1 MPSANVIRLNNHG
14 ELMSLNLTPVI
25 DIVFQLII
33 FFAVTCQFI
42 EAENFP
48 VTVPDNCKF
57 AKTGDQPGAQITTV
71 TLMTDGRG
79 RSDFAVGSEK
89 IEASN
94 YEKMAD
100 RLTVLLDAQLK
111 DLPAENR
118 VVTLRIDK
126 DVPFAE
132 AQYALVG
139 IAKST
144 ATDIRLAAMKDA
156 EVYK

>member
-1 MPSANVIRLNNHG
+1 MPSANVIRLNNTG

-57 AKTGDQPGAQITTV
+57 ANTDEKPGTQITTV
-71 TLMTDGRG
+71 TVIKAGLG
-79 RSDFAVGSEK
+79 RSYFAVGSEK
-89 IEASN
+89 VAASN
-94 YEKMAD
+94 YEKIAD
-100 RLTVLLDAQLK
+100 RLTVFLDTRLK

-132 AQYALVG
+132 AQYALAA
-139 IAKST
+139 IAKSS
-144 ATDIRLAAMKDA
+144 ATDIRLAAFKDA